1 MTIDRGF
8 PAAVLLAV
16 AVAMPARADAQDPAP
31 ASPPAQPPGVE
42 VHWDN
47 GVTFSSPDGEN
58 NLQFGALVEADGRFD
73 VNNPT
78 STLVD
83 GFLLRR
89 LRTVVQGR
97 FAKYFE
103 FRIMPDFGQ
112 GTTVLY
118 DAYFDTKLSD
128 TFRVRAGKD
137 KTPLGYEQLQSDFAV
152 VFPER
157 ALVTDLV
164 PNRDIGVQARGVLA
178 GGHLTFDAAVF
189 NGAPDGA
196 NADLDT
202 NGSKDLDGR
211 LTVKFGG
218 LELAIAGTDGRQM
231 GALPSLKSNA
241 QQTFFSYSST
251 ATANGNRTHV
261 SPAASFYYKA
271 FGSFAEYV
279 RSKQAVSKGTVTS
292 DITNTAWEVTAFV
305 VVTGEHATERGV
317 LAPRRRFDP
326 EQGTW
331 GALQLAAR
339 YGSLTVDPRAFSVG
353 FAAAGSSRTAK
364 AAGVD
369 ATWFTNA
376 YVKYVLSY
384 ERTVF
389 DDNPDGPRK
398 PEHAIIFRLQ
408 FALEPRQ
415 R

>member
-1 MTIDRGF
+1 MVIDRLF
-8 PAAVLLAV
+8 PAAALIAV
-16 AVAMPARADAQDPAP
+16 AVIVPSRAYAEDPVP
-31 ASPPAQPPGVE
+31 ASPPAPPPAVE

-47 GVTFSSPDGEN
+47 GVSFSSPDGEN
-58 NLQFGALVEADGRFD
+58 LLQLGALVQVDGRFD
-73 VNNPT
+73 VSDPT
-78 STLVD
+78 STLID
-83 GFLLRR
+83 TFLLRR
-89 LRTVVQGR
+89 LRPILQGR
-97 FAKYFE
+97 LAKYFE

-118 DAYFDTKLSD
+118 DAYFDTKLSNA
-128 TFRVRAGKD
+128 FRVRAGKD

-178 GGHLTFDAAVF
+178 GGHVTFDGAVF

-218 LELAIAGTDGRQM
+218 LELAIAGTDGRQT

-261 SPAASFYYKA
+261 SPATSFYHKA
-271 FGSFAEYV
+271 FGAFAEYV
-279 RSKQAVSKGTVTS
+279 RSTQAVSKGAVTG
-292 DITNTAWEVTAFV
+292 DITNTAWEVTGFV
-305 VVTGEHATERGV
+305 VATGEDASDRGV
-317 LAPRRRFDP
+317 RPRRPFDP
-326 EQGTW
+326 AQGTW

-339 YGSLTVDPRAFSVG
+339 YGSLTVDPLAFTRG
-353 FAAAGSSRTAK
+353 LAAAGSSRTAK

-369 ATWFTNA
+369 ATWFTSP

-408 FALEPRQ
+408 FALEPRL
-415 R
+415 

>member
-1 MTIDRGF
+1 MVIDRWF
-8 PAAVLLAV
+8 PAAALLAV
-16 AVAMPARADAQDPAP
+16 VVVVPSRASAEDPALP
-31 ASPPAQPPGVE
+31 SPQAQPPAVE

-47 GVTFSSPDGEN
+47 GVSFASPDGEN
-58 NLQFGALVEADGRFD
+58 LLQLGALVQVDGRFD
-73 VNNPT
+73 VSDPS
-78 STLVD
+78 STLID
-83 GFLLRR
+83 TFLLRR
-89 LRTVVQGR
+89 LRPILQGR
-97 FAKYFE
+97 LAKYFE

-157 ALVTDLV
+157 TLVTDLV
-164 PNRDIGVQARGVLA
+164 PNRDIGVQARGLLA
-178 GGHLTFDAAVF
+178 GGHVTYDGAVF

-211 LTVKFGG
+211 LTVRFGG
-218 LELAIAGTDGRQM
+218 LELAIAGTDGKQT
-231 GALPSLKSNA
+231 GALPTLKSNA

-251 ATANGNRTHV
+251 ATANGHRTHV

-279 RSKQAVSKGTVTS
+279 RSTQAVSKGTVTD

-305 VVTGEHATERGV
+305 VATGEHATDRGV
-317 LAPRRRFDP
+317 TPRRRFDP
-326 EQGTW
+326 GQGTW

-339 YGSLTVDPRAFSVG
+339 YGSLTVDPRA
-353 FAAAGSSRTAK
+353 
-364 AAGVD
+364 
-369 ATWFTNA
+369 TWFTSA

-408 FALEPRQ
+408 FALEPRL
-415 R
+415 

>member
-1 MTIDRGF
+1 MVIDRLF
-8 PAAVLLAV
+8 PAAALMAV
-16 AVAMPARADAQDPAP
+16 AIVVPSRAFAEDPATP
-31 ASPPAQPPGVE
+31 SPQAPPPAVE

-47 GVTFSSPDGEN
+47 GVSFSSPDGEN
-58 NLQFGALVEADGRFD
+58 LLQLGALVQVDGRFD
-73 VNNPT
+73 VSDPT
-78 STLVD
+78 STLID
-83 GFLLRR
+83 TFLLRR
-89 LRTVVQGR
+89 LRPILQGR
-97 FAKYFE
+97 LAKYFE

-118 DAYFDTKLSD
+118 DAYFDTKLSNA
-128 TFRVRAGKD
+128 FRVRAGKD

-164 PNRDIGVQARGVLA
+164 PNRDIGVQARGILA
-178 GGHLTFDAAVF
+178 GGHVTYDGAVF

-218 LELAIAGTDGRQM
+218 LELAIAGTDGRQT

-251 ATANGNRTHV
+251 ATANGNRTHL

-271 FGSFAEYV
+271 FGAFTEYV
-279 RSKQAVSKGTVTS
+279 RSTQAVSKGTVTG

-305 VVTGEHATERGV
+305 VATGEHTSDRGV
-317 LAPRRRFDP
+317 MPRRRFDP
-326 EQGTW
+326 AQGTW

-339 YGSLTVDPRAFSVG
+339 YGSLTVDPLSFTRG
-353 FAAAGSSRTAK
+353 LAAAGSSRTAK

-369 ATWFTNA
+369 ATWFTSQ

-408 FALEPRQ
+408 FALEPRF
-415 R
+415 